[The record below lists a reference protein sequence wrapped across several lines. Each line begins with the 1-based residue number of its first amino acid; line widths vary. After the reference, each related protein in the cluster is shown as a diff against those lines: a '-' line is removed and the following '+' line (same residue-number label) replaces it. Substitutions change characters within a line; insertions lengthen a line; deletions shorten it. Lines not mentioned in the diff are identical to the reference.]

1 MKNEHHTLAR
11 LDMTRKK
18 KEKRNG
24 IPCSKETK
32 SESRQRREKGKKKEE
47 NKKIISFD
55 WSIDQEYMMFG
66 MTKRRDLQ

>member
-1 MKNEHHTLAR
+1 MQQRN
-11 LDMTRKK
+11 KK
-18 KEKRNG
+18 REQIEKR
-24 IPCSKETK
+24 E
-32 SESRQRREKGKKKEE
+32 GKKKEE

>member
-1 MKNEHHTLAR
+1 MVFHAAKKQKAR
-11 LDMTRKK
+11 ADR
-18 KEKRNG
+18 E
-24 IPCSKETK
+24 E
-32 SESRQRREKGKKKEE
+32 RRKKKEE

>member
-1 MKNEHHTLAR
+1 MQQRN
-11 LDMTRKK
+11 KK
-18 KEKRNG
+18 REQIEKR
-24 IPCSKETK
+24 E
-32 SESRQRREKGKKKEE
+32 RKKKEE